1 MAAFLCWLGVRMME
15 CQRILR
21 PTGSLYLH
29 IDQTAQAYTKVLMD
43 TIFGRDNFRNDIIW
57 ERVQGAGKTS
67 QHGYRNYGKSS
78 DNLLYYTKS
87 KDYVF
92 NMGDIALPY
101 EDIEK
106 RFPYQDERGR
116 YYLHS
121 PFRPPGLSA
130 RPNLCYE
137 YNGVFPPH
145 SSGWVMSK
153 DNLKKLDESGAL
165 VWRDNG
171 KVYRKQR
178 PGIGK
183 PRNNVWTDIPQ
194 PMGNE
199 RTGYPT
205 QKPIA
210 LYERIIKASS
220 NEGDMVLDPFC
231 GCATT
236 PVAAERLGRQWI
248 GMDTWEKTH
257 QVVLDRLNAEQRISG
272 EDAIQLVN
280 DPNALERTDDEEVA
294 AEYLPPIYKRSR
306 QSSLSRAEMMRI
318 LVDEYGL
325 VCWGCGFKPPHI
337 DYLELDHN
345 EPASDGGSNEL
356 PNRAPL
362 CGPCNRLKSN
372 IYTLAGLRRANKKAR
387 RWYGEP
393 IDKIIDLR
401 QAKDWAQGYLD
412 ECARQGEFAVSA

>member
-1 MAAFLCWLGVRMME
+1 MKDDKPETWHFINGVRGAGHDDMAAFLCWLGVRLME
-15 CQRILR
+15 CHRILR

-29 IDQTAQAYTKVLMD
+29 IDHTAHAYAKVLMD
-43 TIFGRDNFRNDIIW
+43 TIFGRKNFRNEIVWD
-57 ERVQGAGKTS
+57 
-67 QHGYRNYGKSS
+67 
-78 DNLLYYTKS
+78 YTKVANS
-87 KDYVF
+87 KAKKFLRGHDSILFYAKSKQATWNRLF
-92 NMGDIALPY
+92 DDELSPRKQQLIAAGYNTKNMGGQRYLYIYDQAKVDTRIAEGKMRMDDFDIVRNVDTSVGNAFTDVFKIPHLNSQSK
-101 EDIEK
+101 EK
-106 RFPYQDERGR
+106 
-116 YYLHS
+116 
-121 PFRPPGLSA
+121 
-130 RPNLCYE
+130 
-137 YNGVFPPH
+137 V
-145 SSGWVMSK
+145 
-153 DNLKKLDESGAL
+153 
-165 VWRDNG
+165 
-171 KVYRKQR
+171 
-178 PGIGK
+178 
-183 PRNNVWTDIPQ
+183 
-194 PMGNE
+194 
-199 RTGYPT
+199 GYPT
-205 QKPIA
+205 QKPVA

-248 GMDTWEKTH
+248 GMDTWDKTH
-257 QVVLDRLNAEQRISG
+257 QVVLERLNAEKRIFG

-294 AEYLPPIYKRSR
+294 AEYLPPIYRPNR
-306 QSSLSRAEMMRI
+306 QSSIPRAEMMRI

-337 DYLELDHN
+337 DFLELDHN

-372 IYTLAGLRRANKKAR
+372 VYTLAGLRRENKKAR

-401 QAKDWAQGYLD
+401 QAKDWAQDYLD
-412 ECARQGEFAVSA
+412 ARARQAEFVVSA